1 MSARF
6 RLLCHALIL
15 AIVAAYLVA
24 SPISPASAAPVAA
37 PGAGPVHSPLPAT
50 ATANHGLPAGRAAP
64 PVPPAAEAAGPPARP
79 SAAEKAKRKTMA
91 AAVARAQ
98 AAVPG
103 RPIARPGFL
112 LGDTSLVVYW
122 DAEVDEGNPDS
133 WGRWFATVTDTETAA
148 EQRSAV
154 LAKKDLSR
162 CYDPALLCRSFGSAD
177 GWVLDPARTY
187 TVTVTEVAPDDT
199 ELTSVPSAP
208 AHPRKTDD
216 VPALPAG
223 QAAGCGCATVLGPTV
238 VAQALRGATVNTAT
252 GAYLRVERDF
262 AMPSSG
268 IPFDHARY
276 YSSGNAATGMFG
288 AGWSS
293 SYDIRVIAA
302 DSGAARVRAEDGS
315 EAVYTAAADGAY
327 SAPAGVRAKLSKVD
341 GGWQL
346 VPPDRRVLRFDAT
359 GLLQS
364 IKNARGLGVTL
375 GYTSAGLLSTVTD
388 ASGRVVRLESR
399 ADLRLMTKITLPDG
413 RSTQFDYQDG
423 RLLKVQDP
431 RGYVTSYGYDAAG
444 RLAEITDARGHKLI
458 RNTYDASGRVAAQ
471 LDPLGARTTFAWDA
485 GQQIARTTDPD
496 GVAVVDGYKNNVL
509 LYSQNAGNDT
519 TNHRYTGKLNKSLVV
534 DPKGNQEETR
544 FDDEGNPV
552 SRTAPEPFAFTTV
565 NSFDNRSNLTAYQ
578 DGRGNTW
585 KYEYNEFNEM
595 VAQRDPKQDTGY
607 RYEYDAKGQLI
618 SRTDPR
624 GKVTKY
630 EYDANGDRTAEVAP
644 TGRRTEMT
652 YDGTGRLASVVD
664 PRGTVS
670 GGNKDAYRTRY
681 VYDAQSQI
689 LEVWQPGKAQPFRTV
704 YDELGNV
711 VVSTDPLSNSSRYTY
726 DDASRRVETKSPI
739 GNVTSTR
746 YTPGGRRASLIDGE
760 GNTTSW
766 TYDLNGRVATETS
779 PRGNADPAHKDLFT
793 AVFHYDYNGNLI
805 RADRPYGSS
814 GERVEVD
821 TKFDALD
828 RPTGQK
834 DQFKKDTSVAY
845 DNSGNV
851 VEMTN
856 ERGEKLTSSFDA
868 ANRRTGSSGPGAGAA
883 GIEYDDAGN
892 PVRQTTPTGGVVTTR
907 YDDDGRVVAVTE
919 PRGNVPGAN
928 PDDYTTT
935 YTYDRAGN
943 PETVTDPLGNVSKAT
958 YDALNRPTAQID
970 ANGNTTKFGYDE
982 ADRLAKVTGA
992 DATGGQSLV
1001 YTYNADGQV
1010 IKRTDPLGRVASTEY
1025 DRAGRTTVSTD
1036 PLGRRREYVYDADSN
1051 LIEEVTARI
1060 VEPGRPDPNRPAR
1073 TVFYAY
1079 DNLGRLTSKQLGSG
1093 GVTYNYGY
1101 DGKNRLV
1108 SAADPAGV
1116 QSYAY
1121 DDTDRLTATTRG
1133 VETFK
1138 YDYDSEDRVT
1148 GRSYPD
1154 GTHIGATYD
1163 EGNRVKTLTATRGES
1178 SAGYQFSYDVADN
1191 LTGITY
1197 PASTGIAEHR
1207 DYDRAG
1213 RMTRIAATKGETTL
1227 SAFDVDLDKVG
1238 NPTRITQ
1245 TTGEPGQP
1253 TITEATAYA
1262 YDAANRLTAECF
1274 GAQACSG
1281 AVAERT
1287 DYTYDLVGNRK
1298 TMTRKAPGENTTT
1311 RYAYDAADQLV
1322 TESVTGSRT
1331 SSRSFAYDLE
1341 GNQTQ
1346 AGNDRFTYALD
1357 HTMTSATA
1365 NGRTTDYT
1373 YDAAGNRIAAVSGDQ
1388 TQTWSWDLN
1397 AGRALL
1403 AQERQTDATGT
1414 VGRDYL
1420 YDPSGQPLAL
1430 LVPSAD
1436 ALGAHSYLRDW
1447 LGGIAGV
1454 VSPAG
1459 APEWSYDYDAF
1470 GVSRG
1475 VTKAADDAP
1484 ANPIQ
1489 FAGTYQDVSQGDR
1502 YAMGARSYDPSTGR
1516 FASADP
1522 VAQPATD
1529 QAVSTYS
1536 YTNGRPTVLTDPTGG
1551 DPADGKTG
1559 MTDAY
1564 VSYYSGCAN
1573 NPAACGAMT
1582 DGNTP
1587 AGGEGDQQTENPDWL
1602 NSKKIVDEAE
1612 GFVKMIGDEIVNL
1625 ILDLVGFNDA
1635 KACITEG
1642 DIVACVSTALQAVP
1656 WGKMFKAAKVAIK
1669 AIGVG
1674 RRLIDAYG
1682 RLKSAKNALSAIPR
1696 WIKKATRTA
1705 DEAASSKK
1713 YADEAAKAAK
1723 GAKDAGG
1730 KAKATSQKA
1739 ADNAKR
1745 AKKKEST
1752 TGESCKVAKGGKA
1765 RLASNSFAA
1774 GTAVLLA
1781 DGSTKPIEKLHPG
1794 DAVRATDPATGL
1806 TEPQQVT
1813 ATVVGAGDKDLIDL
1827 TLAGAGAGGGGPPSV
1842 VTATAGHKF
1851 YSVDR
1856 AAWVPAAE
1864 LKIGETLRDADGMQ
1878 ITVVRRAERAATTT
1892 VYNLT
1897 VSDTHTYYVVA
1908 GHTTVLVHNCG
1919 GPEEI
1924 DGKLARDRAEELQS
1938 LRNDY
1943 PNAAN
1948 HGTTSV
1954 IGVFNKTTGR
1964 WTNHVAINGGGAM
1977 PSTWTLRAGEKFV
1990 QGAGHAEETILANL
2004 GPDEI
2009 VGFGGT
2015 SRNICRDTCYPLLNG
2030 NGMRFGGAGYFGG
2043 RADKTPFSYFWQE
2056 DW

>member
-1 MSARF
+1 
-6 RLLCHALIL
+6 
-15 AIVAAYLVA
+15 
-24 SPISPASAAPVAA
+24 
-37 PGAGPVHSPLPAT
+37 
-50 ATANHGLPAGRAAP
+50 
-64 PVPPAAEAAGPPARP
+64 VPPAAEAGGPPAKP

-91 AAVARAQ
+91 AAVAPAQ

-122 DAEVDEGNPDS
+122 DAEVDDGNPDS

-148 EQRSAV
+148 EQRSAE

-162 CYDPALLCRSFGSAD
+162 CFDPALLCRSFGAAD

-187 TVTVTEVAPDDT
+187 TVTVTEVAPDGT
-199 ELTSVPSAP
+199 EMTSAASAP

-262 AMPSSG
+262 AMPSYG

-302 DSGAARVRAEDGS
+302 DNGAVRVRAEDGS
-315 EAVYTAAADGAY
+315 EAVYTATAGGGYD
-327 SAPAGVRAKLSKVD
+327 APAGVRAKLLKVD

-346 VPPDRRVLRFDAT
+346 VPPDRRVLRFDAA

-388 ASGRVVRLESR
+388 ASGRVVRFESR
-399 ADLRLMTKITLPDG
+399 ADLRLITKITLPDG

-431 RGYVTSYGYDAAG
+431 RSYVTSYGYDAAG

-458 RNTYDASGRVAAQ
+458 RNTYDASGRVAEQ
-471 LDPLGARTTFAWDA
+471 LDPLGAKTTFAWDA

-544 FDDEGNPV
+544 FDEEGNPV
-552 SRTAPEPFAFTTV
+552 SRTAPEPFSFTTV
-565 NSFDNRSNLTAYQ
+565 NSFDTRSNLTSYR

-607 RYEYDAKGQLI
+607 RYEYDAKGQLTA
-618 SRTDPR
+618 RTDPR
-624 GKVTKY
+624 GKVTRY
-630 EYDANGDRTAEVAP
+630 EYDANGNRTAEITP

-652 YDGTGRLASVVD
+652 YDVTGRLAAVVD

-681 VYDAQSQI
+681 VYDAQNQI
-689 LEVWQPGKAQPFRTV
+689 TEVWQPGKAQPFRTV

-726 DDASRRVETKSPI
+726 DDASRRIETKSPV
-739 GNVTSTR
+739 GNVTSTT
-746 YTPGGRRASLIDGE
+746 YTPGGRRASLTDGE

-805 RADRPYGSS
+805 RADRPYGSN

-845 DNSGNV
+845 DNNGNV

-856 ERGEKLTSSFDA
+856 ERGEKLTSSFDE
-868 ANRRTGSSGPGAGAA
+868 ANRRTGSSGPGSGAA

-892 PVRQTTPTGGVVTTR
+892 PIKQTTPTGGVVTTK

-919 PRGNVPGAN
+919 PRGNVSGAD
-928 PDDYTTT
+928 PDDFTTK

-958 YDALNRPTAQID
+958 YDAIDRPVAQTD
-970 ANGNTTKFGYDE
+970 ANGNTTKFAYDD
-982 ADRLAKVTGA
+982 ADRLTKVTGP
-992 DATGGQSLV
+992 DAPGGQSLV
-1001 YTYNADGQV
+1001 YTYDADGRV
-1010 IKRTDPLGRVASTEY
+1010 IKRTDPLGRVASIEY

-1036 PLGRRREYVYDADSN
+1036 PLGRRREYVYDADAN

-1079 DNLGRLTSKQLGSG
+1079 DNLGRLTGKQLGSG
-1093 GVTYNYGY
+1093 GVSYTYGY
-1101 DGKNRLV
+1101 DAKNRLV

-1121 DDTDRLTATTRG
+1121 DDTDRLTSTTRG
-1133 VETFK
+1133 GETFK

-1148 GRSYPD
+1148 GRTYPD

-1163 EGNRVKTLTATRGES
+1163 EGNRVRTLTAGRGES
-1178 SAGYQFSYDVADN
+1178 SAEYKFSYDVADN

-1213 RMTRIAATKGETTL
+1213 RMTRIAATKGDTTL
-1227 SAFDVDLDKVG
+1227 SAFDLSRDKVG
-1238 NPTRITQ
+1238 NPTRITE

-1253 TITEATAYA
+1253 TITESTAYT

-1274 GAQACSG
+1274 GAQSCSG

-1298 TMTRKAPGENTTT
+1298 TMTRNAPGENTTT
-1311 RYAYDAADQLV
+1311 SYAYDAADQLI
-1322 TESVTGSRT
+1322 TENVTGSRT
-1331 SSRSFAYDLE
+1331 NTRSFAYDLE

-1365 NGRTTDYT
+1365 NGRTTNYT
-1373 YDAAGNRIAAVSGDQ
+1373 YDAGGNRIAAVSDNQ

-1459 APEWSYDYDAF
+1459 ATEWSYDYDAF

-1475 VTKAADDAP
+1475 TTKAADGAP
-1484 ANPIQ
+1484 ANPMQ
-1489 FAGTYQDVSQGDR
+1489 YAGTYQDVSQGDR
-1502 YAMGARSYDPSTGR
+1502 YAMGARSYEPSTGR

-1522 VAQPATD
+1522 VAQPASD

-1536 YTNGRPTVLTDPTGG
+1536 YTNARPTSLTDPTGR
-1551 DPADGKTG
+1551 DPDDGKTG

-1587 AGGEGDQQTENPDWL
+1587 AAGEGDQQTENPDWL
-1602 NSKKIVDEAE
+1602 SSKKIVDEAE

-1642 DIVACVSTALQAVP
+1642 DIVACISTALQAVP

-1682 RLKSAKNALSAIPR
+1682 RLKAAKNALSSIPR

-1705 DEAASSKK
+1705 DEAAGSKK

-1745 AKKKEST
+1745 AKKKETS
-1752 TGESCKVAKGGKA
+1752 TGESCKVAQGNKA

-1781 DGSTKPIEKLHPG
+1781 DGSAKPIEKLQPG
-1794 DAVRATDPATGL
+1794 DTVQATDTKTGL

-1813 ATVVGAGDKDLIDL
+1813 ATVVGTGDKDLIDL
-1827 TLAGAGAGGGGPPSV
+1827 TLAGAGAGGGGPPAV

-1851 YSVDR
+1851 YSLDR
-1856 AAWVPAAE
+1856 GAWAPAAK
-1864 LKIGETLRDADGMQ
+1864 LKIGETLRDAGGHRV
-1878 ITVVRRAERAATTT
+1878 TVVRRAERAATTT

-1908 GHTTVLVHNCG
+1908 GNTPVLVHNCG
-1919 GPEEI
+1919 DDDGLLHPGRNGADDTPQDWIPMNSWTRSGANLAEGNHHFVVMPDKSVRTFHESIWEI
-1924 DGKLARDRAEELQS
+1924 A
-1938 LRNDY
+1938 
-1943 PNAAN
+1943 P
-1948 HGTTSV
+1948 
-1954 IGVFNKTTGR
+1954 
-1964 WTNHVAINGGGAM
+1964 
-1977 PSTWTLRAGEKFV
+1977 
-1990 QGAGHAEETILANL
+1990 GAGHTSLSRGKGVLAAGTFDV
-2004 GPDEI
+2004 GPGGVINRFDNFSGHYRPGASTEAVI
-2009 VGFGGT
+2009 REAFGRNGFDL
-2015 SRNICRDTCYPLLNG
+2015 SKARWDPFD
-2030 NGMRFGGAGYFGG
+2030 FG
-2043 RADKTPFSYFWQE
+2043 
-2056 DW
+2056 